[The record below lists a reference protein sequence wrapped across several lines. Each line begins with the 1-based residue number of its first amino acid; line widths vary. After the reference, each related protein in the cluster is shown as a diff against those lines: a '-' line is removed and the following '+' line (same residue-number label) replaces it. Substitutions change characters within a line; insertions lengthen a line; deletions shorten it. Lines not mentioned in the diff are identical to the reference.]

1 MIYSEAFDFDNID
14 NPRSFTTKTTFSSV
28 RPRPRFQVVVR
39 AVARSFLNLILMNKY
54 KEIFGVDI
62 SKDVFDV
69 HGSISGHNQ
78 FKNDE
83 KGFASFL
90 KVVPKESLVVMEATG
105 YYHYRL
111 AQFLFKSNIIVSVV
125 NPLSVKRF
133 IQMKLAKI
141 KTDKS
146 DAKAICAYAL
156 INEVPLY
163 NALTDVQAECLQLF
177 RLSDSYIK
185 KRTATKNKLHG
196 EETLGMPSKF
206 VYRSLKRNLKHLEK
220 EIVGIDER
228 LLELVKKEQQQ
239 QLTLLKTIP
248 GIGTKTVLFLIVV
261 TDGFSKFETAAQL
274 CSYVGITPVIRE
286 SGSSV
291 RGRSRISK
299 VGNKK
304 LRNLLFLCAF
314 NACKHNKA
322 CRELYE
328 RIVNKGKSKKL
339 ALLAVSNKLLKQSFA
354 IAKSEN
360 PYDPTHVSVLRVN

>member
-1 MIYSEAFDFDNID
+1 
-14 NPRSFTTKTTFSSV
+14 
-28 RPRPRFQVVVR
+28 
-39 AVARSFLNLILMNKY
+39 MNKY

-69 HGSISGHNQ
+69 YGSKSGHNQ
-78 FKNDE
+78 FKNDAE
-83 KGFASFL
+83 GFKTFSNKL
-90 KVVPKESLVVMEATG
+90 GLDSLVVMEATG

-111 AQFLFKSNIIVSVV
+111 AQFLYKNKHIVSVV

-146 DAKAICAYAL
+146 DAKAICEYA
-156 INEVPLY
+156 NKNDVPLY
-163 NALTDVQAECLQLF
+163 TALTDGQSECLQLF
-177 RLSDSYIK
+177 RLLDSYLK

-196 EETLGMPSKF
+196 EEVLGMPSKF
-206 VYRSLKRNLKHLEK
+206 VYSSLKRNKKHLDT
-220 EIVGIDER
+220 EIIAIEQK
-228 LLELVKKEQQQ
+228 LLSLVKQEQQQ
-239 QLTLLKTIP
+239 QLTLLKSIP
-248 GIGTKTVLFLIVV
+248 GMGVKTALFLIVI
-261 TDGFSKFETAAQL
+261 TDGFSKFETGPQL
-274 CSYVGITPVIRE
+274 CSYVGITPTIRE

-314 NACKHNKA
+314 SACKHNKA
-322 CRELYE
+322 CKEVYV

-339 ALLAVSNKLLKQSFA
+339 ALIAVANKLLKQAFA
-354 IAKSEN
+354 IAKSGR
-360 PYDPTHVSVLRVN
+360 PYDEDFVSVLK